1 MSFGTNYGILFTARG
16 IGGLVLSRLQQ
27 MLTAQNGGSFTS
39 SFALRL
45 SGCDAGVAGGQC
57 SVGSG
62 SEFAC
67 SLRSAA

>member
-45 SGCDAGVAGGQC
+45 SGCDAV
-57 SVGSG
+57 SYTHLTLPTNREV
-62 SEFAC
+62 
-67 SLRSAA
+67 